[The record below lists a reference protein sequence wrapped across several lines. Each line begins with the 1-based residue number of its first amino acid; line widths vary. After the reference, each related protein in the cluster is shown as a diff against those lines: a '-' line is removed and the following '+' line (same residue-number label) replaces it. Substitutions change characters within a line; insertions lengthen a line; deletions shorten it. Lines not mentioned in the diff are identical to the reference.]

1 MSWPSLKTIYE
12 CISLSL
18 SAGLSLKV
26 FNLNCG
32 CMLTILGFES
42 RLKAFVKK
50 DLDAYI
56 FGVFLS
62 KDLAIAVLGY

>member
-1 MSWPSLKTIYE
+1 
-12 CISLSL
+12 
-18 SAGLSLKV
+18 
-26 FNLNCG
+26 
-32 CMLTILGFES
+32 MLTILGFES

-62 KDLAIAVLGY
+62 KDLVIAVLGY